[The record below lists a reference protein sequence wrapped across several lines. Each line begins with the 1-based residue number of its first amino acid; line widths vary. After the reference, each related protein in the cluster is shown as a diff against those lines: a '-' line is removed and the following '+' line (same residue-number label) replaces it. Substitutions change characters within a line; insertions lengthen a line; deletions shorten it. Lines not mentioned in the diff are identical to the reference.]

1 MNSLGRT
8 LERED
13 WLAIVGRMAPAD
25 LRLYYPGGEQAAFW
39 RRVRESGEYREEV
52 REIRAEAERLRH
64 EQNPELAYSLF
75 AVFAQRGTRL
85 EYERVYFERRR
96 RLNTFA
102 LLALLDPDDQ
112 VAEHELLDMI
122 WSVCGEYTWC
132 LPAHLGADGHERAI
146 DLFAAETGFT
156 LGEIALLLQG
166 RLPRLLQTRI
176 EAEVNRRLFEPFLRN
191 GPYEWETARH
201 NWAAVCAGS
210 VGAAALLLLR
220 DPEALSAI
228 LERVH
233 ASLECYLQGFGADG
247 ACPEGP
253 GYWNYGFGYFVYF
266 ADLLARR
273 TLGEADWF
281 AGDKVRRI
289 AEFQQK
295 CYLGGDRVANFSDA
309 VPHCRVQIGLSHEL
323 ARRYKSVQLPPP
335 GLRADY
341 RDDHCSR
348 WAPAFRNLIWK
359 DGAAEGEQDRDWP
372 AVSYDLPDAQWLVS
386 RHRSAAGAF
395 CFAAKGGHNGEPHN
409 HNDLGHFI
417 LIADGD
423 TFAADLGSGE
433 YTADYFG
440 AGRYRYDC
448 NGSQGHSVPIINGR
462 HQAEGERHAAVVLEA
477 ATGGTRDELR
487 LDLTGAYEE
496 PGLKRFTRSFVWDKM
511 ELPALE
517 LTDEFRFVLQPEAL
531 AERVVTPLRPVMNGN
546 GEVLLARTGGGKRA
560 LRIVYDGQRLEPAAQ
575 PHTFRNHFG
584 RDETWYSLDFIVK
597 QPGLT
602 ERVRLKFEFV

>member
-1 MNSLGRT
+1 M
-8 LERED
+8 
-13 WLAIVGRMAPAD
+13 
-25 LRLYYPGGEQAAFW
+25 
-39 RRVRESGEYREEV
+39 
-52 REIRAEAERLRH
+52 
-64 EQNPELAYSLF
+64 F

-309 VPHCRVQIGLSHEL
+309 VPHCRVQIGLSHG
-323 ARRYKSVQLPPP
+323 S
-335 GLRADY
+335 
-341 RDDHCSR
+341 
-348 WAPAFRNLIWK
+348 
-359 DGAAEGEQDRDWP
+359 P
-372 AVSYDLPDAQWLVS
+372 AVTRACSFLRPACGPITGTTIA
-386 RHRSAAGAF
+386 AAGRR
-395 CFAAKGGHNGEPHN
+395 P
-409 HNDLGHFI
+409 
-417 LIADGD
+417 
-423 TFAADLGSGE
+423 S
-433 YTADYFG
+433 
-440 AGRYRYDC
+440 
-448 NGSQGHSVPIINGR
+448 
-462 HQAEGERHAAVVLEA
+462 
-477 ATGGTRDELR
+477 AT
-487 LDLTGAYEE
+487 
-496 PGLKRFTRSFVWDKM
+496 
-511 ELPALE
+511 
-517 LTDEFRFVLQPEAL
+517 
-531 AERVVTPLRPVMNGN
+531 
-546 GEVLLARTGGGKRA
+546 
-560 LRIVYDGQRLEPAAQ
+560 
-575 PHTFRNHFG
+575 
-584 RDETWYSLDFIVK
+584 
-597 QPGLT
+597 
-602 ERVRLKFEFV
+602 